1 MGPAGHP
8 PATRLLWL
16 APAVPGR
23 PRPALPLPATA
34 QAATTTPCAS
44 PAPLFLPPTPRLSL
58 FPPHTVR
65 SPAKYPAGT
74 WPPGTAVVAG
84 DVTQPAT
91 LPAALAGA
99 DAAVFAASAAKGT
112 LPATVDDEGVGHLA
126 TAAKAAGLRSVVLV
140 SSALVDPKNG
150 WNWIRILLNNM
161 RKGKMMDAK
170 WAGERR
176 LVRTGVPYT
185 IVRPGGLTDG
195 PGGVSALVVAQGD
208 TGSPGRVAR
217 ADVGRVCVAAAF
229 DPAATGVTLELAS
242 DAKKLAAEGPAL
254 VGLFDR
260 LAKD

>member
-1 MGPAGHP
+1 
-8 PATRLLWL
+8 
-16 APAVPGR
+16 
-23 PRPALPLPATA
+23 
-34 QAATTTPCAS
+34 
-44 PAPLFLPPTPRLSL
+44 
-58 FPPHTVR
+58 
-65 SPAKYPAGT
+65 
-74 WPPGTAVVAG
+74 
-84 DVTQPAT
+84 
-91 LPAALAGA
+91 LAGA

-176 LVRTGVPYT
+176 LVGAGVPYT